1 VYAFSIPPI
10 SNNSSL
16 SFSSNSSPSSSPR
29 GGGGRGGRGR
39 RGTGIDSNVFIREE
53 KEKNFFFFFCEDTEE
68 TTQSIFPNPLSHHTP
83 HKFQSKKI

>member
-10 SNNSSL
+10 SNNSSPPSL

-39 RGTGIDSNVFIREE
+39 RGTGIDSNVYQRGEREE
-53 KEKNFFFFFCEDTEE
+53 FFFFVRR
-68 TTQSIFPNPLSHHTP
+68 PLVFQTSAIITALYT
-83 HKFQSKKI
+83 FQSKKI

>member
-10 SNNSSL
+10 SNNSSPPSL

-39 RGTGIDSNVFIREE
+39 RGTGIDSKVYQRGEREIL
-53 KEKNFFFFFCEDTEE
+53 FFVRRQ
-68 TTQSIFPNPLSHHTP
+68 TTQFPNLSHHP
-83 HKFQSKKI
+83 HNINFRVKKYKF

>member
-53 KEKNFFFFFCEDTEE
+53 KEKNFFFFFVRRPLN
-68 TTQSIFPNPLSHHTP
+68 QFPNPLCQPPHTALNFRVKKY
-83 HKFQSKKI
+83 KF